1 LVTAKLASG
10 LLVSALVRRAFE
22 QGGFAAILQKGD
34 ETAGAILL
42 IGREKGGIV
51 GLWEQ
56 ALTAK
61 GAYAWSPCG
70 PQDVENQ
77 SEIDHYMSRRRANDP
92 DLWMIEL
99 DIPDPARFAAESVHS
114 G

>member
-1 LVTAKLASG
+1 VIAKLTSG
-10 LLVSALVRRAFE
+10 LLVSALVRRAFQ

-34 ETAGAILL
+34 DSAGAILL

-61 GAYAWSPCG
+61 GTYAWSPCG
-70 PQDVENQ
+70 PQDIENQ
-77 SEIDHYMSRRRANDP
+77 AEIDHYMSRRRDRDP
-92 DLWMIEL
+92 DLWLIEL
-99 DIPDPARFAAESVHS
+99 DIPDPARFAAESVQF